1 MSEEKQYITDRL
13 RRYSRTCL
21 AERLDPDFAAA
32 VYEAADGIEKR
43 DKIILEMDLNHFIFM
58 HHVREKLDR
67 WEDLKNGNT
76 DH

>member
-1 MSEEKQYITDRL
+1 MNEGKQYITDRL
-13 RRYSRTCL
+13 RRYYRACL
-21 AERLDPDFAAA
+21 AERLDPDFADA
-32 VYEAADGIEKR
+32 VYEAADGIESR